1 MMKPSESAMQPPPR
15 FLSHPS
21 ARSALGVDDSGT
33 ELRLLHSRH
42 APVIVVDFTAG
53 GRRLMPVQA
62 DGYAFTWGQ
71 IVERRLGLAVV
82 WDFHLAR
89 MREVFKVMGLGL
101 TTLQERT
108 IDALENFQ
116 AALVVRDNALCLDVM
131 SPVRGWRIIPA
142 PLGRGS
148 AFSIVAHVGDESD
161 ARDWLL
167 AEFIPETLPRLQE
180 ALIHG
185 LC

>member
-1 MMKPSESAMQPPPR
+1 MMKPPQSTMQPPLR
-15 FLSHPS
+15 FLRHPS
-21 ARSALGVDDSGT
+21 AVAARPVDDEAAAT
-33 ELRLLHSRH
+33 RLLHRRQ
-42 APVIVVDFTAG
+42 AQVMVMDYVVG
-53 GRRLMPVQA
+53 GRVQVPIQA

-71 IVERRLGLAVV
+71 IVERHFGLMVV

-89 MREVFKVMGLGL
+89 MRDVFKVMGLGL

-108 IDALENFQ
+108 IDALEHFQ

-148 AFSIVAHVGDESD
+148 AFSIVAHAGDESD
-161 ARDWLL
+161 ARDWLI
-167 AEFIPETLPRLQE
+167 AEFMPETLPRLQE

-185 LC
+185 L